1 MAGLATVALMS
12 SSQYFPAAPRRRATA
27 GVTLIELLVV
37 IAIAAV
43 LLGLGVPAF
52 TYVTRTLRL
61 QGTVSQLQT
70 DLAMARGEAIK
81 RNQRVLICASNS
93 TGLDC
98 SASTNWG
105 TAGWLVCYD
114 ADSNGS
120 CDTAPTDGSN
130 PNPIVVRGAPS
141 SAITLAATTAGLRF
155 NANGS
160 SNAGAGF
167 TVTATS
173 SDGTQRSVSVA
184 SSGQITK
191 Q

>member
-1 MAGLATVALMS
+1 MR
-12 SSQYFPAAPRRRATA
+12 SSQYFPASARRHAAA

-37 IAIAAV
+37 LTIAAV

-61 QGTVSQLQT
+61 QGTVSQLQN
-70 DLAMARGEAIK
+70 DLSRARGEAIK
-81 RNQRVLICASNS
+81 RNQRVLICAANS

-98 SASTNWG
+98 STSTNWA

-114 ADSNGS
+114 ANSDGA

-141 SAITLAATTAGLRF
+141 KAIALAATTAMLRF

-173 SDGTQRSVSVA
+173 GNGTQRSVSVA
-184 SSGQITK
+184 SSGQVTK

>member
-1 MAGLATVALMS
+1 MR
-12 SSQYFPAAPRRRATA
+12 SSQNFPAIAHRRAAA

-37 IAIAAV
+37 ITIAAV
-43 LLGLGVPAF
+43 LLRLGVPAF

-61 QGTVSQLQT
+61 QGTVSQLQN
-70 DLAMARGEAIK
+70 DMAMAREEAIK
-81 RNQRVLICASNS
+81 RNQRVLICGSNS
-93 TGLDC
+93 AGLDC
-98 SASTNWG
+98 STSTNWG

-114 ADSNGS
+114 ANSDGA

-130 PNPIVVRGAPS
+130 PNPIVVRTAPS
-141 SAITLAATTAGLRF
+141 NAITVAATTAALRF

-173 SDGTQRSVSVA
+173 SDGTHRSVSVA

>member
-1 MAGLATVALMS
+1 MS
-12 SSQYFPAAPRRRATA
+12 SSQYFPAIARRRAAA

-61 QGTVSQLQT
+61 QGTVAQLQT
-70 DLAMARGEAIK
+70 DLATARGEAIK
-81 RNQRVLICASNS
+81 RNQRVLICAANS

-98 SASTNWG
+98 STSTNWG
-105 TAGWLVCYD
+105 TAGWIVCYD
-114 ADSNGS
+114 ANSDGA
-120 CDTAPTDGSN
+120 CDTAPTNGSN
-130 PNPIVVRGAPS
+130 PNPIVARGAPS
-141 SAITLAATTAGLRF
+141 NAITVAATTAMLRF

-160 SNAGAGF
+160 SSAGGGF
-167 TVTATS
+167 TLTVTAG
-173 SDGTQRSVSVA
+173 DGTHRSVSVA